1 MMKVKILG
9 NDQVSVTL
17 QHKTLLHL
25 IRDRD
30 FSFSIEEVPNI
41 VRLFL
46 FLQTHLALNSPQE
59 IKDKK
64 KT

>member
-41 VRLFL
+41 FL
-46 FLQTHLALNSPQE
+46 VVSFSTNSFSS
-59 IKDKK
+59 
-64 KT
+64 